1 MPSDALKLVEA
12 LEERFEALNRT
23 FTDSGRTIDM
33 LETVLAEFEN
43 LPDTNVLLDYFKVN

>member
-1 MPSDALKLVEA
+1 MPDNALELVEA

-23 FTDSGRTIDM
+23 FTDSGKTIAM

-43 LPDTNVLLDYFKVN
+43 LPDTRVLLDYFKVN